1 MAALGKVA
9 RGPAA
14 KPRVLV
20 IIDHPNQL
28 ETCHQALKAM
38 AEFLPL
44 EDPVEAV
51 ELIARFQPDVVMMGI
66 REQRYT
72 GLQVASMIQSNPRLS
87 HIEIVFVQGPFVE
100 SGHLAAARRITANPL
115 VRPPFQ
121 VEEVRRAVQEVCNKP
136 NFRVREKNV
145 GYGVYVTEV
154 LKRAESYRA
163 MENKKL
169 EKESYRENAQTL
181 ASFMARE
188 LKDYKEPVGYEELKG
203 VGNKIHRV
211 N

>member
-1 MAALGKVA
+1 L
-9 RGPAA
+9 
-14 KPRVLV
+14 
-20 IIDHPNQL
+20 
-28 ETCHQALKAM
+28 

-72 GLQVASMIQSNPRLS
+72 GLQVAQMMQSNPRLS
-87 HIEIVFVQGPFVE
+87 HIEVVFVQGPFVE
-100 SGHLAAARRITANPL
+100 SSHLATARRLTPNPV

-121 VEEVRRAVQEVCNKP
+121 VEEVKRTLQAVFGKP

-145 GYGVYVTEV
+145 SYGAYVTEV
-154 LKRAESYRA
+154 LKKAEEGRAR
-163 MENKKL
+163 ENKKL
-169 EKESYRENAQTL
+169 EKESYKDNAQTL

-188 LKDYKEPVGYEELKG
+188 LKDYKEPAGHEDLKG
-203 VGNKIHRV
+203 VGNKIHHV